1 MRKSARCG
9 RENDFSNSPLVVFS
23 HLIGKKTQAIN
34 RRDMLKFMSWKG
46 DGSMAYVPGEPKHDV
61 KCARCGIQGVLFT
74 QIKNKTT
81 GKGDWYCTANCALKA
96 TDSKGVGLGGQH
108 VKQQSPIPK
117 EDIKMTK
124 KERRAA
130 AAAAEEAEKAGKTS
144 EKDGKAPEKEEKKK
158 GKGKLGEHLTPKE
171 PVIFPKELLKH
182 PEIGEALK
190 VLTTCDRSSREGSK
204 ARLALRNKGFK
215 LSDEA
220 TWKPF
225 LKKVS
230 K

>member
-1 MRKSARCG
+1 MEQSAQCGQENPVPYYTPVKS
-9 RENDFSNSPLVVFS
+9 SYP
-23 HLIGKKTQAIN
+23 IGKKTQSIN
-34 RRDMLKFMSWKG
+34 WMEEEKK
-46 DGSMAYVPGEPKHDV
+46 MAYVPGEPKHEV
-61 KCARCGIQGVLFT
+61 KCARCGVTGVLFT
-74 QIKNKTT
+74 KIKNPKT
-81 GKGDWYCTANCALKA
+81 GKEDWYCTANCALKA
-96 TDSKGVGLGGQH
+96 TDFKGRGVGGNH
-108 VKQQSPIPK
+108 VKQQSPVSK
-117 EDIKMTK
+117 EDMKMSK
-124 KERRAA
+124 KNLKKTEAQEP
-130 AAAAEEAEKAGKTS
+130 EEEETPEEETPSKKGK
-144 EKDGKAPEKEEKKK
+144 DEKKK

-225 LKKVS
+225 LKRVS
-230 K
+230 R